1 MQSVK
6 LDLIHW
12 LTELQDTTMLKTLQR
27 LKESGEGKLTKA
39 QQKDLQDRLDRYEA
53 GELTFTS
60 WAEAKDRIRKRGKGD
75 VWVPELRSGATG

>member
-1 MQSVK
+1 MKHLFYASMDMQSVK

-27 LKESGEGKLTKA
+27 LKETGEGKLTKA
-39 QQKDLQDRLDRYEA
+39 QQNDLQDRLDRYEA

-60 WAEAKDRIRKRGKGD
+60 WTEAKERIRKTGKD
-75 VWVPELRSGATG
+75 AV